1 MSCLEVFRVNEA
13 SSFSLMY
20 RVYVDGVAMVQSDVS
35 TIEYAVINEG
45 TKEVITALT
54 SLTVANVVYDTLQ
67 TDVRW
72 TKDNVGYN
80 FKHDVGHTIT
90 TDPDISYRLEY
101 KVTLASGS
109 EFWLDSVVINLNEVY
124 GN

>member
-35 TIEYAVINEG
+35 TIEYAVVNEG

-54 SLTVANVVYDTLQ
+54 SLVVADVVYDTLQ